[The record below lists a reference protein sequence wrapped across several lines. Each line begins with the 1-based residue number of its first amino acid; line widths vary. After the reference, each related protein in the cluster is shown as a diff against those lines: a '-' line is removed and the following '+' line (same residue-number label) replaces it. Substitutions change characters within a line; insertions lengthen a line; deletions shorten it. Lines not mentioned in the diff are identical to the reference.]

1 MNKYP
6 KYKPSNIPWL
16 GDVPEHW
23 EVLYLSQ
30 TCKEQ
35 LIKNTNNAE
44 TNVLSLSYGNIIRK
58 SNIYSGL
65 SPKDFATYQIVD
77 KGNIILRLTD
87 LQNDHVSLRT
97 GLVRERGIITSAYTC
112 LKPFGNEAYLQYLL
126 HAYDTHK
133 LFYGLGG
140 GVRQS
145 IGYKDIRYIQLPF
158 PPLAEQTQIVH
169 YLDEKLQRINKL
181 TDAKKQQID
190 LLKEEL
196 HAYLFSD
203 NGNKAT
209 LEYWDNCFPKH
220 WKATTVKHLFH
231 ETSMKGYTNKEL
243 LAVTQDRGILY
254 KKDCSENYVSPS
266 GDYSS
271 QKLVLPHHFVIS
283 LRSFQ
288 GGIETSFVEG
298 LVSPAYTVFAMDN
311 YNELLF
317 IYYRH
322 LFKTKQFIA
331 YLNTLVADT
340 RDGKKIGFK
349 QFRDLYMPFPPIS
362 QLKIIKELS
371 AKLDIFSSLQERYEQ
386 FLTEYKTR
394 LISDVVTGKV
404 NVQSIATDTAV
415 NVVKQSEQQT
425 KIIEVTPKQR
435 KVHSKGYDDVVIL
448 TALVNYF
455 GTDEHPFTAFD
466 CQKFPYLLHR
476 HIEGVAENYG
486 KFAAGPYNPILKY
499 ETAQPIALKEKYIR
513 EHTGLYKGFIVDE
526 NASEAVNYFL
536 EWYGN
541 EPLEWINRFRYI
553 PNRKD
558 ELELLTT
565 VDMAMVELKESKE
578 PITMQK
584 VKDIIKT
591 SPAWKAKLERPIFSD
606 ENIERAI
613 NWSYKLFG
621 NNSL

>member
-158 PPLAEQTQIVH
+158 PPLAEQTKIIH
-169 YLDEKLQRINKL
+169 YLDEKLQKINKL
-181 TDAKKQQID
+181 TDTKKKQID
-190 LLKEEL
+190 LLKEQKQAMINE
-196 HAYLFSD
+196 
-203 NGNKAT
+203 
-209 LEYWDNCFPKH
+209 
-220 WKATTVKHLFH
+220 
-231 ETSMKGYTNKEL
+231 
-243 LAVTQDRGILY
+243 AVTKGGEGWEKIPLRRFLTPISERNRPNLPLLSVVREQGIILRDINNYEDNHNFIPDDLNNY
-254 KKDCSENYVSPS
+254 KVVRSGQFVMNKMKAWQGSYGVSK
-266 GDYSS
+266 YT
-271 QKLVLPHHFVIS
+271 
-283 LRSFQ
+283 
-288 GGIETSFVEG
+288 GI
-298 LVSPAYTVFAMDN
+298 VSPAYYIFILNCECDDFFHCAIRSSYYIDKFAK
-311 YNELLF
+311 YS
-317 IYYRH
+317 
-322 LFKTKQFIA
+322 
-331 YLNTLVADT
+331 
-340 RDGKKIGFK
+340 IGIRTG
-349 QFRDLYMPFPPIS
+349 QWDFPID
-362 QLKIIKELS
+362 KIKEIFFLLPPLAEQQKIVTYLDNIT
-371 AKLDIFSSLQERYEQ
+371 AKIDVAIEKIEQEISLLGDYR
-386 FLTEYKTR
+386 TR
-394 LISDVVTGKV
+394 LISDVVTGKI

-435 KVHSKGYDDVVIL
+435 KVHSKGYDDAVIL

-476 HIEGVAENYG
+476 HIESVAENYG
-486 KFAAGPYNPILKY
+486 KFAAGPYNPALKY
-499 ETAQPIALKEKYIR
+499 KTARPIALKKKYIR
-513 EHTGLYKGFIVDE
+513 EHTGNYKGFIIDE
-526 NASEAVNYFL
+526 NAPEAVNYFL